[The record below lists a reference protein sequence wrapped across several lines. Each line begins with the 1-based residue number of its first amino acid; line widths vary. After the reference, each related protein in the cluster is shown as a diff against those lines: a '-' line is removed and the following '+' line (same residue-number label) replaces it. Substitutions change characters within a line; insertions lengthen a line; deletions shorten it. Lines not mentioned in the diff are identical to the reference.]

1 MTRREILGP
10 SKREVLEIV
19 KANPTMSAHE
29 IVKQFNCDL
38 GRVNHARSELG
49 LSQKRPFAPRNRLA
63 KNAQLAAYSKR
74 RIEELE
80 KQVEMLKTS
89 PNTEIKY
96 VATPEHLSAA
106 RRLEAELLDAKAVI
120 AYLEKRAYGTP
131 V

>member
-1 MTRREILGP
+1 MTRRQIHGP

-19 KANPTMSAHE
+19 RANPTMGAHE

-49 LSQKRPFAPRNRLA
+49 MTQKRPFAPRNRSA
-63 KNAQLAAYSKR
+63 KSAQLAAYSKQ

-80 KQVEMLKTS
+80 KEVQMLKTS

-120 AYLEKRAYGTP
+120 AYLEKRLYGTP

>member
-1 MTRREILGP
+1 MTRREITGP
-10 SKREVLEIV
+10 SKQEVLEIV
-19 KANPTMSAHE
+19 RRNPTLDAHT
-29 IVKQFNCDL
+29 IVRQFNCDL

-49 LSQKRPFAPRNRLA
+49 IAKKRPFAPRNRSA
-63 KNAQLAAYSKR
+63 KSAQLAAYSKR

-80 KQVEMLKTS
+80 KEVQMLKTS

-120 AYLEKRAYGTP
+120 AYLEKRLYGTP

>member
-1 MTRREILGP
+1 MKRRQIAGP

-19 KANPTMSAHE
+19 KANPTMGAHE

-49 LSQKRPFAPRNRLA
+49 MSQKRPFAPRGGASKR
-63 KNAQLAAYSKR
+63 AQLAAYSKR

-80 KQVEMLKTS
+80 KEVQMLKIN

-96 VATPEHLSAA
+96 VPTPDHLSAA